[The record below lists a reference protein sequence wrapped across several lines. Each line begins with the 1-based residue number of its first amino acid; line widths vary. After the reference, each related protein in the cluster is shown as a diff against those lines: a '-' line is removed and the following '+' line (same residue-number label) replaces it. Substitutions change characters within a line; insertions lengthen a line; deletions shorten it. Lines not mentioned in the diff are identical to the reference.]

1 MYGVYFYCGIEC
13 GTKFRSGK
21 TTRLVELLPNV
32 TVENREKL
40 LIVTSWSCTHSV
52 LLAMFHTGHI

>member
-1 MYGVYFYCGIEC
+1 MVCISTVVQNVVLNSAMEKPQGSLSFCQML
-13 GTKFRSGK
+13 RWK
-21 TTRLVELLPNV
+21 TE
-32 TVENREKL
+32 EKL